1 MEIYGRVRRAVRV
14 EGKSQRA
21 VAREYGL
28 SRETVRKMLE
38 YAVPPGY
45 QRQQPIKRPKLGPWL
60 GVIDAILNDDKQR
73 PAKQRHTSKR
83 IFERLKE
90 EHGFTG
96 GYTIVKDYVRRATL
110 RGQEVF
116 IPLVHPA
123 GEAQVDFGEA
133 LVVVAGA
140 EHKAHY
146 LAMDL
151 PHSDDC
157 FVVAFPAETTEAF
170 LEGHVRA
177 FAYFG
182 GVPTRIL
189 YDNTKIAVAKILGGE
204 QRQRTRSFSELQS
217 YYLFAD
223 KFGRPARGN
232 DKGKV
237 EGLVGYARR
246 NFMVP
251 IPRASSWEELNL
263 HLEADCRKRRER
275 LLRGHTETIGE
286 RFERDRAALLPL
298 PAAPYEA
305 CEKISARVSSLS
317 LVRYRSNDYSVPTEY
332 GHRQVWVNGYVHE
345 VVIACGSEVIARHQR
360 SYERETGVP
369 ADRSSFVGWETVV
382 FDPLHYLALLEQ
394 KTRALDQ
401 AAPLA
406 GWQLP
411 ECFAE
416 LRRLLEARLKKHG
429 SREYVQVLRL
439 LETFDIA
446 EVTELELLD
455 RERRA
460 TERRI
465 RQAKF
470 PVIKTMDSFD
480 FMAIPTLNKTL
491 VLELARCEFLARRE
505 NVLLLGNSG
514 TGKTHIA
521 LALGLAACQ
530 RGHRVRFTTTAALVS
545 ELIEARDEKKL
556 LRFQKQ
562 IASYELLI
570 VDELGFVPLSKTGA
584 ELLFEMLSQRYER
597 GSTLITSNLPFQEW
611 TEVLGS
617 ERLTGALLDRLTHHV
632 HILEM
637 NGDSYRLKQSRRKR
651 TPSAER

>member
-21 VAREYGL
+21 VAKQFGL
-28 SRETVRKMLE
+28 SRDTVRKMLE

-60 GVIDAILNDDKQR
+60 GVIDAILADDKQK
-73 PAKQRHTSKR
+73 PVKQRHTAKR
-83 IFERLKE
+83 IFDRLRD

-96 GYTIVKDYVRRATL
+96 GYTIVKDYVRGEQVRS
-110 RGQEVF
+110 REMFV
-116 IPLVHPA
+116 PLTHAP

-133 LVVVAGA
+133 LVVIAGV
-140 EHKAHY
+140 EQKAHY
-146 LAMDL
+146 LALDL

-189 YDNTKIAVAKILGGE
+189 YDNTRIAVARILGGE

-223 KFGRPARGN
+223 KFARPARGN

-251 IPRASSWEELNL
+251 IPRANSWEDLNS
-263 HLEADCRKRRER
+263 HLEEQCRRRRER
-275 LLRGHTETIGE
+275 RLRGRTETIGE
-286 RFERDRAALLPL
+286 RFERDRAMMLPL
-298 PAAPYEA
+298 PATPYEA
-305 CEKISARVSSLS
+305 CEKVSARASSLS
-317 LVRYRSNDYSVPTEY
+317 LVRYRGNDYSVPTEY
-332 GHRQVWVNGYVHE
+332 GHRQVWVKGYVHH

-360 SYERETGVP
+360 SYERE
-369 ADRSSFVGWETVV
+369 AVV

-411 ECFAE
+411 DCYLQ

-439 LETFDIA
+439 METFALA
-446 EVTELELLD
+446 EVTHAVED
-455 RERRA
+455 A
-460 TERRI
+460 
-465 RQAKF
+465 
-470 PVIKTMDSFD
+470 
-480 FMAIPTLNKTL
+480 
-491 VLELARCEFLARRE
+491 
-505 NVLLLGNSG
+505 LLLGTIGFDAVRHLLLCRIERRPPRLDMENYP
-514 TGKTHIA
+514 HLP
-521 LALGLAACQ
+521 LAQVRTTQAADYMTLLA
-530 RGHRVRFTTTAALVS
+530 
-545 ELIEARDEKKL
+545 
-556 LRFQKQ
+556 
-562 IASYELLI
+562 
-570 VDELGFVPLSKTGA
+570 
-584 ELLFEMLSQRYER
+584 
-597 GSTLITSNLPFQEW
+597 
-611 TEVLGS
+611 EVC
-617 ERLTGALLDRLTHHV
+617 A
-632 HILEM
+632 
-637 NGDSYRLKQSRRKR
+637 
-651 TPSAER
+651 